1 MRLTP
6 FYCGP
11 NDYRVVS
18 QSGCRV
24 NGVVQYGGKDL
35 QFPTLQAAEE
45 YLYSPCTYGYG
56 SPCCSERYGGTCC
69 DPVDY
74 GGTRLMSDRAFR
86 SRHRRDYSYWW

>member
-11 NDYRVVS
+11 NDYRVVN

-35 QFPTLQAAEE
+35 QFPTRQAAEE

-56 SPCCSERYGGTCC
+56 QPCCDSGGYSGVCC
-69 DPVDY
+69 DPLDY
-74 GGTRLMSDRAFR
+74 GSRMMSDRAFQ
-86 SRHRRDYSYWW
+86 SRGRRNFGYGW